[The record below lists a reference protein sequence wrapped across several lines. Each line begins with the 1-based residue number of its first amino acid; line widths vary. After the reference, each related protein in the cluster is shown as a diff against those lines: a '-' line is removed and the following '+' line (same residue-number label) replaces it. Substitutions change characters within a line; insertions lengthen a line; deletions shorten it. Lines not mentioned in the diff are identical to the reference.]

1 MILTVFP
8 NRVWF
13 EAGNGWASR
22 EPDKFDRERR
32 KALLSDITF
41 RRFQRALAE
50 STKVKDTKLRKG
62 K

>member
-1 MILTVFP
+1 MELTIFP

-13 EAGNGWASR
+13 ESGNGWASR

-32 KALLSDITF
+32 KAALSNITF

-50 STKVKDTKLRKG
+50 ESKVKDTKLRRRK
-62 K
+62 